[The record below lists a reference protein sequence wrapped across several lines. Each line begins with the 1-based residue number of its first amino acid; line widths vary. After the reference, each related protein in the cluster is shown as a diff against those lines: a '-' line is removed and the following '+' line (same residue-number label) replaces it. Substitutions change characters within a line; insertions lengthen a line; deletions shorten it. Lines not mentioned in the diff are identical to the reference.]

1 MLTIPEIVRSV
12 YGVWRLA
19 RFDSIGMQW
28 LDRTDDGFWRSFRVA
43 LLLVPVEI
51 IMTAIVLSHMQ
62 GSEPLGYVI
71 VSVGIGYV
79 VAWTVF
85 PVLSQPLIAALGR
98 SERYAQYITAI
109 NWSSVLLAAATL
121 ALGALSFVVPPAIF
135 DLFRFAYFVGWAVY
149 HWFITRTAL
158 DLPIGPAAGL
168 TLMEMVL
175 IITTS
180 QVTIMMISAPVPAA
194 G

>member
-1 MLTIPEIVRSV
+1 MLTISEIVRSV

-19 RFDSIGMQW
+19 RFDSIGMEW
-28 LDRTDDGFWRSFRVA
+28 LDRSDEGFWRSFRVA
-43 LLLVPVEI
+43 VLLVPVEMV
-51 IMTAIVLSHMQ
+51 MTAILLSHMPS
-62 GSEPLGYVI
+62 SEPLGYVV

-79 VAWTVF
+79 VSWTAY

-109 NWSSVLLAAATL
+109 NWSSVLLAAVTL
-121 ALGALSFVVPPAIF
+121 MLGALSFVVTAGVF
-135 DLFRFAYFVGWAVY
+135 ELFRFAYFIGWALY

-158 DLPIGPAAGL
+158 DLPAGPAAGL
-168 TLMEMVL
+168 TLMELVL
-175 IITTS
+175 MLTIS
-180 QVTIMMISAPVPAA
+180 QVTIMMITAAPAA